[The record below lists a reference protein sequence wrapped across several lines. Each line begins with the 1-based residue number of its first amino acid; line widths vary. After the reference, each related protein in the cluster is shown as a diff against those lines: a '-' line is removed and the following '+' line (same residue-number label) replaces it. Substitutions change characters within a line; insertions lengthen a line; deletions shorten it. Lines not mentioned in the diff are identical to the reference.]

1 MRYRGE
7 ITVFLS
13 LTLIC
18 VLSLVLGLVESA
30 RTAGARLY
38 LRMASDSAVSSVMSY
53 YNRNL
58 WDRYQLL
65 FLEYESEAAIKE
77 TFGRY
82 LDFYLEQA
90 NMYPAR
96 RKNVTLSGM
105 SRMVDEN
112 GRWLEEEIAAYM
124 KYRLPELAVSGS
136 GGLKE
141 AEQVKKAGDFHTLYD
156 SCCGSGRSVRRL
168 EKAGQAVEKSLK
180 TIEETR
186 EKLCDA
192 ADEER
197 AAAFKRHAAVLKR
210 ELKGFPGLVKQFQK
224 ELERLETENKK
235 MDSGQLED
243 ETASGTL
250 GQEIST
256 CNEVVKS
263 AKERLEGYLQNETQ
277 TERNLELLEE
287 ACGLLDMESDAE
299 DEEEEETEW
308 EQISQCVEEME
319 NLESVDSGPKD
330 KKKAAALDRLE
341 ELFDKELL
349 DILLPAGTAIS
360 QNAVSLKGIPSAS
373 KYQNDTESSD
383 TEETGL
389 LEAASRQMAVNAYVP
404 LYFSSF
410 LKENE
415 SEPSALRYEMEY
427 LLAGK
432 KSDRENLKDAVNQ
445 VLTLRGAMNLLFLL
459 NSPDKKAEADALA
472 AAVAVGIVPAQMALS
487 FFILTLW
494 AFGEAVLDVK
504 MLLAGGK
511 IPFWKTE
518 GTWKTC
524 LSGLLDQSFLKETG
538 ESSGDGRTYTEYLSC
553 LILLMDRKTRN
564 FRMMDLIQWNIR
576 TEQADFSVANCAYQ
590 IEIEAEVLQKHMFFQ
605 KEEYKGTVYVAGSY

>member
-65 FLEYESEAAIKE
+65 FLEYESEEAIKE

-96 RKNVTLSGM
+96 RENVTLSGM

-136 GGLKE
+136 GLLKE
-141 AEQVKKAGDFHTLYD
+141 AEQVKKAGDFRTLYD
-156 SCCGSGRSVRRL
+156 SCCRSGRSVRRL

-186 EKLCDA
+186 KKLCDA

-197 AAAFKRHAAVLKR
+197 AVAFKRHAAVLMR

-224 ELERLETENKK
+224 ELERLETENPK
-235 MDSGQLED
+235 MDSGQMED

-250 GQEIST
+250 GQEISA
-256 CNEVVKS
+256 CNEVIKS
-263 AKERLEGYLQNETQ
+263 AKERLAGYLQMETQ
-277 TERNLELLEE
+277 TGRNLELLEE
-287 ACGLLDMESDAE
+287 ACRLLDMESDAE

-308 EQISQCVEEME
+308 GQISQCVEEME
-319 NLESVDSGPKD
+319 NLESVDPGPKD

-349 DILLPAGTAIS
+349 DIVLPAGTEIS
-360 QNAVSLKGIPSAS
+360 QNAVFLKGIPSMS
-373 KYQNDTESSD
+373 KYQNDTGNSD
-383 TEETGL
+383 AEGTGL
-389 LEAASRQMAVNAYVP
+389 LEAASRQMAVNAYIP

-410 LKENE
+410 LKENG

-427 LLAGK
+427 LLTGK
-432 KSDRENLKDAVNQ
+432 KSDRENLKSAVNQ

-472 AAVAVGIVPAQMALS
+472 AAVSVGIVPAQMALS
-487 FFILTLW
+487 FFILVMW

-504 MLLAGGK
+504 TLLAGGK

-518 GTWKTC
+518 GTWKTS

-553 LILLMDRKTRN
+553 LIFLMDRKTRN

-590 IEIEAEVLQKHMFFQ
+590 IENEAEVLQKHMFFQ

>member
-1 MRYRGE
+1 MCTVACSGTCGIGE
-7 ITVFLS
+7 NS
-13 LTLIC
+13 
-18 VLSLVLGLVESA
+18 
-30 RTAGARLY
+30 GARLY

-65 FLEYESEAAIKE
+65 FLEYESEEAIKE

-96 RKNVTLSGM
+96 RENVTLSGM

-136 GGLKE
+136 GLLKE
-141 AEQVKKAGDFHTLYD
+141 AEQVKKAGDFRTLYD
-156 SCCGSGRSVRRL
+156 SCCRSGRSVRRL

-186 EKLCDA
+186 KKLCDA

-224 ELERLETENKK
+224 ELERLETENPK
-235 MDSGQLED
+235 MDSGQMED

-250 GQEIST
+250 GQEISA
-256 CNEVVKS
+256 CNEVIKS
-263 AKERLEGYLQNETQ
+263 AKERLAGYLQMETQ
-277 TERNLELLEE
+277 TGRNLELLEE
-287 ACGLLDMESDAE
+287 ACRLLNMESDAE

-308 EQISQCVEEME
+308 GQISQCVEEME

-349 DILLPAGTAIS
+349 DIVLPAGTEIS
-360 QNAVSLKGIPSAS
+360 QNAVSLKGIPSMS
-373 KYQNDTESSD
+373 KYQNDTGNSD
-383 TEETGL
+383 
-389 LEAASRQMAVNAYVP
+389 A
-404 LYFSSF
+404 
-410 LKENE
+410 
-415 SEPSALRYEMEY
+415 
-427 LLAGK
+427 
-432 KSDRENLKDAVNQ
+432 
-445 VLTLRGAMNLLFLL
+445 
-459 NSPDKKAEADALA
+459 
-472 AAVAVGIVPAQMALS
+472 
-487 FFILTLW
+487 
-494 AFGEAVLDVK
+494 
-504 MLLAGGK
+504 
-511 IPFWKTE
+511 E
-518 GTWKTC
+518 GT
-524 LSGLLDQSFLKETG
+524 GF
-538 ESSGDGRTYTEYLSC
+538 
-553 LILLMDRKTRN
+553 
-564 FRMMDLIQWNIR
+564 
-576 TEQADFSVANCAYQ
+576 
-590 IEIEAEVLQKHMFFQ
+590 
-605 KEEYKGTVYVAGSY
+605 

>member
-1 MRYRGE
+1 MRDRGE

-65 FLEYESEAAIKE
+65 FLEYESEEAIKE

-96 RKNVTLSGM
+96 RENVTLSGM

-136 GGLKE
+136 GLLKE
-141 AEQVKKAGDFHTLYD
+141 AEQVKKAGDFRTLYD
-156 SCCGSGRSVRRL
+156 SCCRSGRSVRRL

-186 EKLCDA
+186 KKLCDA

-224 ELERLETENKK
+224 ELERLETENPK
-235 MDSGQLED
+235 MDSGQMED

-250 GQEIST
+250 GQEISA
-256 CNEVVKS
+256 CNEVIKS
-263 AKERLEGYLQNETQ
+263 AKERLAGYLQMETQ
-277 TERNLELLEE
+277 TGRNLELLEE
-287 ACGLLDMESDAE
+287 ACRLLNMESDAE

-308 EQISQCVEEME
+308 GQISQCVEEME

-349 DILLPAGTAIS
+349 DIVLPAGTEIS
-360 QNAVSLKGIPSAS
+360 QNAVSLKGIPSMS
-373 KYQNDTESSD
+373 KYQNDTGNSD
-383 TEETGL
+383 AEGTGL
-389 LEAASRQMAVNAYVP
+389 LEAASRQMAVNAYIP

-410 LKENE
+410 LKENG

-427 LLAGK
+427 LLTGK
-432 KSDRENLKDAVNQ
+432 KSDRENLKSAVNQ

-472 AAVAVGIVPAQMALS
+472 AAVSVVIVPAQMALS
-487 FFILTLW
+487 FFILVMW

-504 MLLAGGK
+504 TLLAGGK

-518 GTWKTC
+518 GTWKTS

-538 ESSGDGRTYTEYLSC
+538 ESSGEGRTYTEYLNC
-553 LILLMDRKTRN
+553 LIFLMDRKTRN

-576 TEQADFSVANCAYQ
+576 AEQSDFSVVSCAYR
-590 IEIEAEVLQKHMFFQ
+590 IEIETEVLQKHMFFQ
-605 KEEYKGTVYVAGSY
+605 KEEYKGTVYAAGSY

>member
-1 MRYRGE
+1 MKYRGE

-13 LTLIC
+13 LTIIC
-18 VLSLVLGLVESA
+18 VLSLILGLVESA

-65 FLEYESEAAIKE
+65 FLEYESEEAIKE

-96 RKNVTLSGM
+96 RENVTLSGI

-136 GGLKE
+136 GLLKE
-141 AEQVKKAGDFHTLYD
+141 AEQVKKAGDFRTLYD
-156 SCCGSGRSVRRL
+156 SCCRSGRSVRRL

-186 EKLCDA
+186 KKLCDA

-224 ELERLETENKK
+224 ELERLETENPK
-235 MDSGQLED
+235 MDSGQMED

-250 GQEIST
+250 GQEISA
-256 CNEVVKS
+256 CNEVIKS
-263 AKERLEGYLQNETQ
+263 AKERLAGYLQMETQ
-277 TERNLELLEE
+277 TGRNLELLEE
-287 ACGLLDMESDAE
+287 ACRLLNMESDAE

-308 EQISQCVEEME
+308 GQISQCVEEME

-349 DILLPAGTAIS
+349 DIVLPAGTEIS
-360 QNAVSLKGIPSAS
+360 QNAVSLKGIPSMS
-373 KYQNDTESSD
+373 KYQNDTGNSD
-383 TEETGL
+383 AEGTGL
-389 LEAASRQMAVNAYVP
+389 LEAASRQMAVNAYIP

-410 LKENE
+410 LKENG

-427 LLAGK
+427 LLTGK
-432 KSDRENLKDAVNQ
+432 KSDRENLKSAVNQ

-472 AAVAVGIVPAQMALS
+472 AAVSVVIVPAQMALS
-487 FFILTLW
+487 FFILVMW

-504 MLLAGGK
+504 TLLAGGK

-518 GTWKTC
+518 GTWKTS

-538 ESSGDGRTYTEYLSC
+538 ESSGEGRTYTEYLNC
-553 LILLMDRKTRN
+553 LIFLMDRKTRN

-576 TEQADFSVANCAYQ
+576 AEQSDFSVVSCAYR
-590 IEIEAEVLQKHMFFQ
+590 IEIETEVLQKHMFFQ
-605 KEEYKGTVYVAGSY
+605 KEEYKGTVYAAGSY

>member
-96 RKNVTLSGM
+96 RENVTLSGM
-105 SRMVDEN
+105 TRMVDEN
-112 GRWLEEEIAAYM
+112 GRWLEEEIADYM

-136 GGLKE
+136 GLLKE
-141 AEQVKKAGDFHTLYD
+141 AEQVKKAGDFRTLYD
-156 SCCGSGRSVRRL
+156 SCRGSGRAVRRL
-168 EKAGQAVEKSLK
+168 ERAGQAVEKSLR
-180 TIEETR
+180 TMEETR

-197 AAAFKRHAAVLKR
+197 ASVFKRHAAALKR
-210 ELKGFPGLVKQFQK
+210 ELKGFPDLVKQFQK
-224 ELERLETENKK
+224 ELERLETENQKT
-235 MDSGQLED
+235 DSEQVED

-250 GQEIST
+250 GQEISA
-256 CNEVVKS
+256 CDEVIKS
-263 AKERLEGYLQNETQ
+263 AKERLAGYQQMETQ
-277 TERNLELLEE
+277 TERNLEILEE
-287 ACGLLDMESDAE
+287 ACELLDMEADAE
-299 DEEEEETEW
+299 DEEEEETDW
-308 EQISQCVEEME
+308 GQISQCVEEIE
-319 NLESVDSGPKD
+319 SLESAESGPRD

-341 ELFDKELL
+341 ELFDRELL
-349 DILLPAGTAIS
+349 DIVLPAGTEIS

-373 KYQNDTESSD
+373 KYQNDAGNSD
-383 TEETGL
+383 AEGTGI

-410 LKENE
+410 SEENG
-415 SEPSALRYEMEY
+415 SEPSVLKYEMEY

-432 KSDRENLKDAVNQ
+432 KSDRENLKDAVNR
-445 VLTLRGAMNLLFLL
+445 VLTLRGAMNLLYLL

-472 AAVAVGIVPAQMALS
+472 AAVSAGIVPAQMVLS

-504 MLLAGGK
+504 TLLADGK
-511 IPFWKTE
+511 VPFWKTE
-518 GTWKTC
+518 GTWKTS
-524 LSGLLDQSFLKETG
+524 LSGLLDQSFLTETG

-553 LILLMDRKTRN
+553 LMFLMDRKTRN

-576 TEQADFSVANCAYQ
+576 TEQADFSAANCAYQ

-605 KEEYKGTVYVAGSY
+605 KEEYRGTMYAAGSY

>member
-65 FLEYESEAAIKE
+65 FLEYESEEAIKE

-96 RKNVTLSGM
+96 RENVTLSGM

-136 GGLKE
+136 GLLKE
-141 AEQVKKAGDFHTLYD
+141 AEQVKKAGDFRTLYD
-156 SCCGSGRSVRRL
+156 SCCRSGRSVRRL

-186 EKLCDA
+186 KKLCDA

-224 ELERLETENKK
+224 ELERLETENPK
-235 MDSGQLED
+235 MDSGQMED

-250 GQEIST
+250 GQEISA
-256 CNEVVKS
+256 CNEVIKS
-263 AKERLEGYLQNETQ
+263 AKERLAGYLQMETQ
-277 TERNLELLEE
+277 TGRNLELLEE
-287 ACGLLDMESDAE
+287 ACRLLNMESDAE

-308 EQISQCVEEME
+308 GQISQCVEEME

-349 DILLPAGTAIS
+349 DIVLPAGTEIS
-360 QNAVSLKGIPSAS
+360 QNAVSLKGIPSMS
-373 KYQNDTESSD
+373 KDQNDTGNSD
-383 TEETGL
+383 AEGTGL
-389 LEAASRQMAVNAYVP
+389 LEAASRQMAVNAYIP

-410 LKENE
+410 LKENG

-427 LLAGK
+427 LLTGK
-432 KSDRENLKDAVNQ
+432 KSDRENLKSAVNQ

-472 AAVAVGIVPAQMALS
+472 AAVSVVIVPAQMALS
-487 FFILTLW
+487 FFILVMW

-504 MLLAGGK
+504 TLLAGGK

-518 GTWKTC
+518 GTWKTS

-538 ESSGDGRTYTEYLSC
+538 ESSGEGRTYTEYLNC
-553 LILLMDRKTRN
+553 LIFLMDRKTRN

-576 TEQADFSVANCAYQ
+576 AEQSDFSVVSCAYR
-590 IEIEAEVLQKHMFFQ
+590 IEIETEVLQKHMFFQ
-605 KEEYKGTVYVAGSY
+605 KEEYKGTVYAAGSY

>member
-136 GGLKE
+136 GVLKE
-141 AEQVKKAGDFHTLYD
+141 SEQVKKAGDFHTLYD

-210 ELKGFPGLVKQFQK
+210 EL
-224 ELERLETENKK
+224 
-235 MDSGQLED
+235 
-243 ETASGTL
+243 TASGTL

-263 AKERLEGYLQNETQ
+263 AKERLDGYLQNETQ

-383 TEETGL
+383 TEGTGL

-538 ESSGDGRTYTEYLSC
+538 ECSGDGRTYTEYLSC
-553 LILLMDRKTRN
+553 LIFLMDRKTRN

>member
-136 GGLKE
+136 GVLKE

-263 AKERLEGYLQNETQ
+263 AKERLEGYRQNETQ
-277 TERNLELLEE
+277 TERKLELLDE
-287 ACGLLDMESDAE
+287 ACGLLDM
-299 DEEEEETEW
+299 
-308 EQISQCVEEME
+308 
-319 NLESVDSGPKD
+319 
-330 KKKAAALDRLE
+330 
-341 ELFDKELL
+341 
-349 DILLPAGTAIS
+349 
-360 QNAVSLKGIPSAS
+360 
-373 KYQNDTESSD
+373 
-383 TEETGL
+383 
-389 LEAASRQMAVNAYVP
+389 
-404 LYFSSF
+404 
-410 LKENE
+410 
-415 SEPSALRYEMEY
+415 
-427 LLAGK
+427 
-432 KSDRENLKDAVNQ
+432 
-445 VLTLRGAMNLLFLL
+445 
-459 NSPDKKAEADALA
+459 
-472 AAVAVGIVPAQMALS
+472 
-487 FFILTLW
+487 
-494 AFGEAVLDVK
+494 
-504 MLLAGGK
+504 
-511 IPFWKTE
+511 
-518 GTWKTC
+518 
-524 LSGLLDQSFLKETG
+524 
-538 ESSGDGRTYTEYLSC
+538 
-553 LILLMDRKTRN
+553 
-564 FRMMDLIQWNIR
+564 
-576 TEQADFSVANCAYQ
+576 
-590 IEIEAEVLQKHMFFQ
+590 
-605 KEEYKGTVYVAGSY
+605 

>member
-13 LTLIC
+13 LTIIC

-38 LRMASDSAVSSVMSY
+38 LRIASDSAVSSVMSY

-65 FLEYESEAAIKE
+65 FLEYESEAAIRE

-96 RKNVTLSGM
+96 RENVTLSGM
-105 SRMVDEN
+105 IRMVDED
-112 GRWLEEEIAAYM
+112 GKWLEEEIADYM

-136 GGLKE
+136 GLLKE
-141 AEQVKKAGDFHTLYD
+141 AEQVKKAGDFRTLYD
-156 SCCGSGRSVRRL
+156 SCRGSGRAVRRL
-168 EKAGQAVEKSLK
+168 EKAGQEIEKSLRAM
-180 TIEETR
+180 EETR

-192 ADEER
+192 VDEER
-197 AAAFKRHAAVLKR
+197 TAAFKRHAVSLRR
-210 ELKGFPGLVKQFQK
+210 ELKGFPGLVERFQR
-224 ELERLETENKK
+224 ELERLKEENQKA
-235 MDSGQLED
+235 DSDQLGD

-250 GQEIST
+250 GQEISA
-256 CNEVVKS
+256 CSEVIKS
-263 AKERLEGYLQNETQ
+263 AEDRLTGYQEMEVQ
-277 TERNLELLEE
+277 AERNLELLEE
-287 ACGLLDMESDAE
+287 ACELLDMEVDAE
-299 DEEEEETEW
+299 DEGEEETDW
-308 EQISQCVEEME
+308 GSISQCVEEMAAF
-319 NLESVDSGPKD
+319 ESADSGPRD

-349 DILLPAGTAIS
+349 DLLLPAGTEIS
-360 QNAVSLKGIPSAS
+360 QNAVSLKGIPSVS
-373 KYQNDTESSD
+373 KYQN
-383 TEETGL
+383 ETGSSGSESAGI

-410 LKENE
+410 LEK
-415 SEPSALRYEMEY
+415 SGAEPSVLKYEIEY

-432 KSDRENLKDAVNQ
+432 KSDRENLKDAVNR

-459 NSPDKKAEADALA
+459 NSPDKKADADALA
-472 AAVAVGIVPAQMALS
+472 AAVSAGIVPAQMALS

-504 MLLAGGK
+504 TLLAGGK

-518 GTWKTC
+518 RTWKTS
-524 LSGLLDQSFLKETG
+524 LSGLLDQSFLRETG

-553 LILLMDRKTRN
+553 LMFLMDRKTRN

-576 TEQADFSVANCAYQ
+576 TKQADFSVMNCAYQ
-590 IEIEAEVLQKHMFFQ
+590 IELETEVLQKHMFFQ
-605 KEEYKGTVYVAGSY
+605 KEEYKGTVYTAGSY

>member
-65 FLEYESEAAIKE
+65 FLEYESEEAIKE

-96 RKNVTLSGM
+96 RENVTLSGM

-136 GGLKE
+136 GLLKE
-141 AEQVKKAGDFHTLYD
+141 AEQVKKAGDFRTLYD
-156 SCCGSGRSVRRL
+156 SCCRSGRSVRRL

-186 EKLCDA
+186 KKLCDA

-224 ELERLETENKK
+224 ELERLETENPK
-235 MDSGQLED
+235 MDSGQMED

-250 GQEIST
+250 GQEISA
-256 CNEVVKS
+256 CNEVIKS
-263 AKERLEGYLQNETQ
+263 AKERLAGYLQMETQ
-277 TERNLELLEE
+277 TGRNLELLEE
-287 ACGLLDMESDAE
+287 ACRLLNMESDAE

-308 EQISQCVEEME
+308 GQISQCLEAME
-319 NLESVDSGPKD
+319 NLVSVDSGPND

-349 DILLPAGTAIS
+349 DIVLPAGTEIS
-360 QNAVSLKGIPSAS
+360 QNAVSLKGIPSMS
-373 KYQNDTESSD
+373 KYQNDTGNSD
-383 TEETGL
+383 AEGTGL
-389 LEAASRQMAVNAYVP
+389 LEAASRQMAVNAYIP

-410 LKENE
+410 LKENG

-427 LLAGK
+427 LLTGK
-432 KSDRENLKDAVNQ
+432 KSDRENLKSAVNQ

-472 AAVAVGIVPAQMALS
+472 AAVSVGIVPAQMALS
-487 FFILTLW
+487 FFILVMW

-504 MLLAGGK
+504 TLLAGGK

-518 GTWKTC
+518 GTWKTS

-538 ESSGDGRTYTEYLSC
+538 ESSGEGRTYTEYLNC
-553 LILLMDRKTRN
+553 LIFLMDRKTRN

-576 TEQADFSVANCAYQ
+576 AEQSDFSVVSCAYR
-590 IEIEAEVLQKHMFFQ
+590 IEIETEVLQKHMFFQ
-605 KEEYKGTVYVAGSY
+605 KEEYKGTVYAAGSY

>member
-65 FLEYESEAAIKE
+65 FLEYESEEAIKE

-96 RKNVTLSGM
+96 RENVTLSGM

-136 GGLKE
+136 GLLKE
-141 AEQVKKAGDFHTLYD
+141 AEQVKKAGDFRTLYD
-156 SCCGSGRSVRRL
+156 SCCRSGRSVRRL

-186 EKLCDA
+186 KKLCDA

-224 ELERLETENKK
+224 ELEHLETENPK
-235 MDSGQLED
+235 MDSGQMED

-250 GQEIST
+250 GQEISA
-256 CNEVVKS
+256 CNEVIKS
-263 AKERLEGYLQNETQ
+263 AKERLAGYLQMETQ
-277 TERNLELLEE
+277 TGRNLELLEE
-287 ACGLLDMESDAE
+287 ACRLLNMESDAE

-308 EQISQCVEEME
+308 GQISQCVEEME

-349 DILLPAGTAIS
+349 DIVLPAGTEIS
-360 QNAVSLKGIPSAS
+360 QNAVSLKGIPSMS
-373 KYQNDTESSD
+373 KYQNDTGNSD
-383 TEETGL
+383 AEGTGL
-389 LEAASRQMAVNAYVP
+389 LEAASRQMAVNAYIP

-410 LKENE
+410 LKENG

-427 LLAGK
+427 LLTGK
-432 KSDRENLKDAVNQ
+432 KSDRENLKSAVNQ

-472 AAVAVGIVPAQMALS
+472 AAVSVGIVPAQMALS
-487 FFILTLW
+487 FFILVMW

-504 MLLAGGK
+504 TLLAGGK

-518 GTWKTC
+518 GTWKTS

-538 ESSGDGRTYTEYLSC
+538 ESSGEGRTYTEYLNC
-553 LILLMDRKTRN
+553 LIFLMDRKTRN

-576 TEQADFSVANCAYQ
+576 AEQSDFSVVSCAYR
-590 IEIEAEVLQKHMFFQ
+590 IEIETEVLQKHMFFQ
-605 KEEYKGTVYVAGSY
+605 KEEYKGTVYAAGSY

>member
-96 RKNVTLSGM
+96 QENVTLSGM
-105 SRMVDEN
+105 TRMVDEN
-112 GRWLEEEIAAYM
+112 GRWLEEEIADYM
-124 KYRLPELAVSGS
+124 KYRLPELVVSGS
-136 GGLKE
+136 GLLKE
-141 AEQVKKAGDFHTLYD
+141 AEQVKKAGDFRTLYD
-156 SCCGSGRSVRRL
+156 SCHGSGRAVRRL
-168 EKAGQAVEKSLK
+168 EKAGQAVEKSLR
-180 TIEETR
+180 TMEETQ

-197 AAAFKRHAAVLKR
+197 TAAFKRHAAALKR
-210 ELKGFPGLVKQFQK
+210 ELKGFPDLVKQFQK
-224 ELERLETENKK
+224 ELERLETENQKT
-235 MDSGQLED
+235 DSEQVED

-250 GQEIST
+250 VQEISA
-256 CNEVVKS
+256 CDEVIKS
-263 AKERLEGYLQNETQ
+263 AKERLAGYQQMESQ

-287 ACGLLDMESDAE
+287 ACELLDMESDAE
-299 DEEEEETEW
+299 DEEEEETDW
-308 EQISQCVEEME
+308 GQISQCVEEME
-319 NLESVDSGPKD
+319 SLESADSGPRD
-330 KKKAAALDRLE
+330 KKKAAALDQLE

-349 DILLPAGTAIS
+349 DIVLPAGTEIS
-360 QNAVSLKGIPSAS
+360 QNAVSLKEIPSAS
-373 KYQNDTESSD
+373 KYQNDAGNSDAEGTE
-383 TEETGL
+383 L

-410 LKENE
+410 SEENG
-415 SEPSALRYEMEY
+415 SEPSVLKYEMEY

-432 KSDRENLKDAVNQ
+432 KSDWENLKDAVNR
-445 VLTLRGAMNLLFLL
+445 VLTLRGAMNLLYLL

-472 AAVAVGIVPAQMALS
+472 AAVSAGIVPAQMVLS

-504 MLLAGGK
+504 TLLAGGK

-518 GTWKTC
+518 GTWKTS
-524 LSGLLDQSFLKETG
+524 LSGLLDQSFLRETG
-538 ESSGDGRTYTEYLSC
+538 ESAGDGRTYTEYLSC
-553 LILLMDRKTRN
+553 LMFLMDRKTRN

-576 TEQADFSVANCAYQ
+576 TEQADFSAANCAYQ

-605 KEEYKGTVYVAGSY
+605 KEEYKGTVYAAGSY